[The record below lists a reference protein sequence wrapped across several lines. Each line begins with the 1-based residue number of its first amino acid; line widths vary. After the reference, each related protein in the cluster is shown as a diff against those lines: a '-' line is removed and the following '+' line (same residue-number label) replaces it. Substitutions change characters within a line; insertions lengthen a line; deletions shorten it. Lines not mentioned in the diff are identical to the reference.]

1 MTTIT
6 ANTARLSRSS
16 RVNLG
21 VLMNRPLSQ
30 EAFQRLL
37 NQTGTIYGR
46 EAKDRLRSLAEYNAG
61 SWMISDATQVRLSLN
76 TVANVESFVATG
88 AIKSPRKKAPA
99 PANASAL
106 TI

>member
-1 MTTIT
+1 MTIT

-30 EAFQRLL
+30 EPFQRLL
-37 NQTGTIYGR
+37 NETGTIYGR
-46 EAKDRLRSLAEYNAG
+46 EAKDRLRSLAEYKGG
-61 SWMISDATQVRLSLN
+61 SWMIPDSIQVNLCLN
-76 TVANVESFVATG
+76 TAANVESFVATG
-88 AIKSPRKKAPA
+88 AIKSPRKKAPK